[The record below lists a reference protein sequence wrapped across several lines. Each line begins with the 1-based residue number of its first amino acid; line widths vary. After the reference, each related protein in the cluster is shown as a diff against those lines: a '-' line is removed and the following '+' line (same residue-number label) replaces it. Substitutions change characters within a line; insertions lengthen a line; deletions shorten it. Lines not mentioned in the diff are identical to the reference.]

1 MGEEKKPRIR
11 MGRQAWMT
19 VFFCGMGM
27 TAFDIQY
34 LVRNYYVLYKEA
46 TGNTDGQI
54 GTILS
59 AVGVA
64 AVIAY
69 FYNGFLSDLVKPRT
83 LLSITYCIAIA
94 SCIVLMLNPGYIVA
108 TVCFVVFALTPLWAP
123 VTKLIAST
131 TPEELSGKVF
141 GWLDSF
147 NGLTGLVI
155 GFVASWIVAKANA
168 AVAMRLVLILY
179 MCMAV
184 LSLIGLQIICSGG
197 KGEVKTNSEEDKR
210 SIKNL
215 SILFRDPNQWL
226 VWLGIAFGYTGYI
239 GLTYLSPMLAEY
251 FGVST
256 AAITALNTI
265 QNNGITF
272 VLPIIS
278 GWLSDKA
285 GAVRSYFIWL
295 AFYIL
300 SMGIV
305 LIIPWTPAFF
315 MVGILSV
322 LLLACSVKG
331 RSPLSSS
338 MLTHVRTPLWLFG
351 TSVGIESLILTI
363 PDTFAYSIAAGW
375 IEKYQMTGYKY
386 VFLACLV
393 FAVLGLVCNIIL
405 DKRMRDGKTSEKF
418 FAQLRGEAVE
428 K

>member
-1 MGEEKKPRIR
+1 MGEEKKPRIK

-59 AVGVA
+59 AMGVA

-83 LLSITYCIAIA
+83 LLSIAYCIAIV

-197 KGEVKTNSEEDKR
+197 KGEVKTNSEEDKM

-239 GLTYLSPMLAEY
+239 GLT
-251 FGVST
+251 
-256 AAITALNTI
+256 
-265 QNNGITF
+265 
-272 VLPIIS
+272 
-278 GWLSDKA
+278 
-285 GAVRSYFIWL
+285 
-295 AFYIL
+295 
-300 SMGIV
+300 
-305 LIIPWTPAFF
+305 
-315 MVGILSV
+315 
-322 LLLACSVKG
+322 
-331 RSPLSSS
+331 
-338 MLTHVRTPLWLFG
+338 
-351 TSVGIESLILTI
+351 
-363 PDTFAYSIAAGW
+363 
-375 IEKYQMTGYKY
+375 
-386 VFLACLV
+386 
-393 FAVLGLVCNIIL
+393 
-405 DKRMRDGKTSEKF
+405 
-418 FAQLRGEAVE
+418 
-428 K
+428 